1 LWVKSALTDF
11 NEHKAREL
19 ARIDQLEAEYWRAWQ
34 DSKEQMTISGEPHLF
49 RDEGDRVAHFV
60 ALFES
65 RLTET
70 PFGPKLLP
78 ALIPHWSLKAV
89 HEGLKVTEVVAQ
101 VIQGGV
107 QPSSVKQE
115 PTRSAAAPR
124 RAVPETTE
132 EAPVE
137 ADAQARRARAP
148 EARSRATY
156 HGRIKS
162 WGEERFPDR
171 KRPGKSYKNFA
182 LKLEMAS
189 GMETLQGEGLKDA
202 ISEAGCKLG
211 DAVEVKRLR
220 KIKVPAFDEK
230 SGDPVL
236 DENGNQKVH
245 DKWLWSISV
254 AH

>member
-1 LWVKSALTDF
+1 MTFLESIVKALLPKSSTPPREADVQPVTVGAGGK
-11 NEHKAREL
+11 NET
-19 ARIDQLEAEYWRAWQ
+19 
-34 DSKEQMTISGEPHLF
+34 QMTISGEPHLF

-60 ALFES
+60 AQFEA
-65 RLTET
+65 RVTET

-78 ALIPHWSLKAV
+78 DLVPHWSLKAV
-89 HEGLKVTEVVAQ
+89 HEGQKVTQVVAQ
-101 VIQGGV
+101 VIQGRT
-107 QPSSVKQE
+107 QPSPSQQE
-115 PTRSAAAPR
+115 PTRGTAAPK
-124 RAVPETTE
+124 RAVSEATD
-132 EAPVE
+132 EAPIE
-137 ADAQARRARAP
+137 PDAQARRTRSP
-148 EARSRATY
+148 ESRSRATY

-171 KRPGKSYKNFA
+171 KRPGKTYKSFA
-182 LKLEMAS
+182 LKLEAAS

-236 DENGNQKVH
+236 DENGNQKVY

>member
-1 LWVKSALTDF
+1 MTFLESLVKALLPKASNPQPSSDVEPIKVGAGGN
-11 NEHKAREL
+11 NET
-19 ARIDQLEAEYWRAWQ
+19 
-34 DSKEQMTISGEPHLF
+34 QMTISGEPHLF

-65 RLTET
+65 RVTET

-78 ALIPHWSLKAV
+78 DLIPHWSLKAV
-89 HEGLKVTEVVAQ
+89 HEGLKVTQVVAQ
-101 VIQGGV
+101 VIQGGA
-107 QPSSVKQE
+107 QPSPSKPE
-115 PTRSAAAPR
+115 PTRSTTAPKRAAP
-124 RAVPETTE
+124 ESDE
-132 EAPVE
+132 DAPVE

-148 EARSRATY
+148 ESRSRATY

-171 KRPGKSYKNFA
+171 KRPGKTYKSFA
-182 LKLEMAS
+182 LKLEMAA
-189 GMETLQGEGLKDA
+189 GLETLQGEGLKDA
-202 ISEAGCKLG
+202 ISEAGCKVG

-236 DENGNQKVH
+236 DENGNQKVY

>member
-1 LWVKSALTDF
+1 MTFLESLVKAFLPKASNPQRHADAEPIKVGAGGG
-11 NEHKAREL
+11 NET
-19 ARIDQLEAEYWRAWQ
+19 
-34 DSKEQMTISGEPHLF
+34 QMTISGEPHLF

-101 VIQGGV
+101 VIQGRA

-115 PTRSAAAPR
+115 PTRSAAAPK

-148 EARSRATY
+148 ESRSRATY

-182 LKLEMAS
+182 LKLEMAT
-189 GMETLQGEGLKDA
+189 GLETLQGEGLKDA

-230 SGDPVL
+230 SGEPVL
-236 DENGNQKVH
+236 DENGNQKVY

>member
-1 LWVKSALTDF
+1 
-11 NEHKAREL
+11 
-19 ARIDQLEAEYWRAWQ
+19 
-34 DSKEQMTISGEPHLF
+34 
-49 RDEGDRVAHFV
+49 
-60 ALFES
+60 
-65 RLTET
+65 
-70 PFGPKLLP
+70 
-78 ALIPHWSLKAV
+78 
-89 HEGLKVTEVVAQ
+89 VTEVVAQ